1 MANALSL
8 QIIRRDYASVQVLP
22 FYVFPLLSKLLSL
35 YVWEVGSPSIL
46 DKHEQCEIQRAAVH
60 LPTRVLKHI
69 SVLALHLQ

>member
-1 MANALSL
+1 MLCPYRL
-8 QIIRRDYASVQVLP
+8 LGEIMHP
-22 FYVFPLLSKLLSL
+22 FRFFPFMCFPLLSKLLSL
-35 YVWEVGSPSIL
+35 HVWEVGSPSIL